1 MLVLNE
7 WVLVVDS
14 VRRHQAE
21 GVGLGALRFGQF
33 FMQ

>member
-7 WVLVVDS
+7 WVLVDS
-14 VRRHQAE
+14 TRRHQAE